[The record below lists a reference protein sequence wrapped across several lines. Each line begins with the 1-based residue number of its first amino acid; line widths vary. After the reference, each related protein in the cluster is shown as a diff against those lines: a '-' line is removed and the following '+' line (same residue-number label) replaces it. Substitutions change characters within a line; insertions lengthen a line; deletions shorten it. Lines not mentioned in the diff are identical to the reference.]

1 MGVLVDHGHDDH
13 QGGRGSGEDEPVG
26 YCLEMS
32 TGDMRGVIRLL
43 TAVERT
49 QEQERMLALVRERC
63 EKADARLREERID
76 LRVSVVRAL
85 EELVEGGPPSAE
97 LCPAYTYAF
106 REAVAPHFSDTSDLG
121 VWPRPSWFF
130 ALDSELARHGVP
142 REVLPATFL
151 FSGPPLRLPHPG
163 DAVPQIGV
171 LPAQRAALLAE
182 AYERV
187 LNRLDR
193 EFTETAGRFAE
204 LMRFEAEEWETAR
217 RLGRRDD
224 TIFFWFG

>member
-1 MGVLVDHGHDDH
+1 
-13 QGGRGSGEDEPVG
+13 
-26 YCLEMS
+26 MS

-49 QEQERMLALVRERC
+49 QEQERMFAIVRERC
-63 EKADARLREERID
+63 EKADARLREQGID
-76 LRVSVVRAL
+76 LEVSVARAL
-85 EELVEGGPPSAE
+85 EELVEGTPPSVD

-106 REAVAPHFSDTSDLG
+106 HEAVAPHFSDTTDLG
-121 VWPRPSWFF
+121 AWRRPSWFF

-142 REVLPATFL
+142 ADIRPASFL

-163 DAVPQIGV
+163 DVVPQIGV
-171 LPAQRAALLAE
+171 LPAQRAGALAE
-182 AYERV
+182 AYEGV

-204 LMRFEAEEWETAR
+204 LMRFEAEEWETAQ
-217 RLGRRDD
+217 RLGRTDD
-224 TIFFWFG
+224 TVFFWFC

>member
-1 MGVLVDHGHDDH
+1 MDHGHDDR
-13 QGGRGSGEDEPVG
+13 QGERVSGEDQSVG

-49 QEQERMLALVRERC
+49 QEQERMLAIVRERC
-63 EKADARLREERID
+63 RKADARLREAGSD
-76 LRVSVVRAL
+76 LRVPVARAL
-85 EELVEGGPPSAE
+85 EELIEGGPPSAE

-106 REAVAPHFSDTSDLG
+106 REAVAPYFSDVTSLG
-121 VWPRPSWFF
+121 TWQRPSWFF

-163 DAVPQIGV
+163 DTVPQIGV
-171 LPAQRAALLAE
+171 LPAERAALLAE
-182 AYERV
+182 TYERV
-187 LNRLDR
+187 LSLLDEEFAGPARRL
-193 EFTETAGRFAE
+193 AE
-204 LMRFEAEEWETAR
+204 LMRFEAQEWETAR

-224 TIFFWFG
+224 SIFFWFG